1 MRSMVELFNIFHET
15 RSQLFSWTV
24 HLRLQLGLYYLF
36 HEMRKWLLSQL
47 YNICLTLFRLGEY
60 QIDTCL
66 PFSPYLRHGFC
77 SESEQTYR
85 NRVKILLCCL
95 CQNND
100 DTWMQI
106 QDFNLCLLYL
116 RQSWCWDFKN
126 WSIDSRGNCTFKY
139 RGYCV
144 LPNANSVVDDW

>member
-1 MRSMVELFNIFHET
+1 MRSMVVLFNLFHET

-24 HLRLQLGLYYLF
+24 HSRLQLGLYYLF

-47 YNICLTLFRLGEY
+47 YNICLTLFRLGDH

-85 NRVKILLCCL
+85 NRVKTNWHPFCSNISNIMHLKIGFMNFFLIQKCIQVFYLFRIL
-95 CQNND
+95 NHKRH
-100 DTWMQI
+100 TW
-106 QDFNLCLLYL
+106 DNY
-116 RQSWCWDFKN
+116 K
-126 WSIDSRGNCTFKY
+126 
-139 RGYCV
+139 
-144 LPNANSVVDDW
+144 PNSSNG